1 MGELA
6 GLGGLIDAGG
16 LVMLFTRLAID
27 LTFAT
32 LLIQGVY
39 LRTHRRRD
47 HAFTCYLFNVVTLCL
62 CLVLRRG
69 PAELGVALTLFGVF
83 GILRYR
89 TEQIRS
95 RELTYLFVVLGLAIL
110 NGIADRSLSVAEV
123 VVTNAAIVTIA
134 AALEYRRPGERECI
148 TPVLYDRLE
157 LLTPDRTAALV
168 NDIASRTGLPV
179 VDVEVERIDLLRDT
193 AEVVVRYRR

>member
-6 GLGGLIDAGG
+6 GLGTLVDAGDVAKLLVRLLIDLAVVG
-16 LVMLFTRLAID
+16 LLM
-27 LTFAT
+27 
-32 LLIQGVY
+32 QGVY
-39 LRTHRRRD
+39 VRTYRRRD

-69 PAELGVALTLFGVF
+69 PAEVGVALTLFGVF

-95 RELTYLFVVLGLAIL
+95 RDLTYLFVVLGLAIL
-110 NGIADRSLSVAEV
+110 NGVADRSMSVAELV
-123 VVTNAAIVTIA
+123 VANAVIVAIA
-134 AALEYRRPGERECI
+134 AGLEYRRPGMREYS

-157 LLTPDRTAALV
+157 LLTPSRTAALRD
-168 NDIASRTGLPV
+168 DIATRTGLPV
-179 VDVEVERIDLLRDT
+179 IDVDVERIDLLRDA